1 MANISKVSVG
11 GLNYDI
17 KDTLAYE
24 HIANLENPHDVTK
37 AQVGLGNVSDLTPE
51 QILARMT
58 ALQVNRAL
66 GYTPAD
72 TLVVENKLD
81 AITDGEATALI
92 TFKNGIKVGG
102 ALISYDSQSNTV
114 TFS

>member
-24 HIANLENPHDVTK
+24 HIADLENPHQVTK

-58 ALQVNRAL
+58 AIQVSRAL

-72 TLVVENKLD
+72 ALEMEDKIDSKV
-81 AITDGEATALI
+81 DGEATAII
-92 TFKNGIKVGG
+92 TFKNGIKIGG
-102 ALISYDSQSNTV
+102 AFISYDSQTNTV